1 MRTPAV
7 AIFVGVTL
15 GSIPGD
21 GHLQVVTGEQLLEL
35 CSPQV
40 SDAAHAICL
49 GYIMGSWTRQ
59 QYGVAYASHRPSLE
73 AEAKAP
79 PADDDGPGPSTGMV
93 DHGKPRRAPD
103 GGPPERAQR
112 NFTDPDSASSQPGTA

>member
-21 GHLQVVTGEQLLEL
+21 GHPQVVTGEQLLEL

-40 SDAAHAICL
+40 SDAAHAICF
-49 GYIMGSWTRQ
+49 GYIMGSFDTSTIRGGICEPPTLTHRQ
-59 QYGVAYASHRPSLE
+59 LRDTAIKFMLNH
-73 AEAKAP
+73 
-79 PADDDGPGPSTGMV
+79 
-93 DHGKPRRAPD
+93 
-103 GGPPERAQR
+103 PERLQEPA
-112 NFTDPDSASSQPGTA
+112 PHLIVASMTEAFPCR